1 MANYEIFSE
10 KEIPYGIL
18 ENFGLTH
25 EMIDDLP
32 QNVMQ
37 RFLAGRATPV
47 LPIVTENTEGHKVKS
62 LARISLVRMNDG
74 TVDICFAPRW
84 VDKNLS
90 EFTNEQQEK
99 LKLGSVATAVMPG
112 KGSCYIQ
119 FDDTINQVMAVPV
132 AVISHNIAILTR
144 SFDLSDSNKNTLED
158 GGVVEMNID
167 DKTVSA
173 GIDLNEMSGIRIANG
188 DIIAWQ
194 QDATTD
200 RLPKYNFGLFG
211 CWMADDENI
220 LTYVA
225 EEDYTQEILD
235 EQKRVQ
241 TQNAAEAQ
249 LSQLK
254 V

>member
-1 MANYEIFSE
+1 MANYEIFTE
-10 KEIPYGIL
+10 QEIPYGIL
-18 ENFGLTH
+18 EKFGLTH

-37 RFLAGRATPV
+37 RLLAGRATPV
-47 LPIVTENTEGHKVKS
+47 LPIVTENTEGHKVNS

-84 VDKNLS
+84 VDENLN
-90 EFTNEQQEK
+90 EFTSEQQEK
-99 LKLGSVATAVMPG
+99 LKKGGVATAVMPG
-112 KGSCYIQ
+112 KGSCYVQ
-119 FDDTINQVMAVPV
+119 FDETINQVMAVPM
-132 AVISHNIAILTR
+132 AVINHNIAILIR
-144 SFDLSDSNKNTLED
+144 SFDLGGKDKDILED
-158 GGVVEMNID
+158 GGVVEMKVD

-211 CWMADDENI
+211 CWMADDENV

-235 EQKRVQ
+235 EQKRMQ
-241 TQNAAEAQ
+241 TQNAAEARMG
-249 LSQLK
+249 QLK